1 MKKNNRRLI
10 SVASGFPTKNLRSSE
25 SLKLLNWG
33 YRNTSTFEVTKKNET
48 TFELD
53 TWLGKKNKLKAI
65 SKEDYFVTINKKDIS
80 NLKVNLNYKGPIV
93 APIQVGD
100 KVAELIVFNK
110 DNIIK
115 TLPLFAAEDV
125 KKVNFFKS
133 LVPQLII

>member
-1 MKKNNRRLI
+1 M
-10 SVASGFPTKNLRSSE
+10 E
-25 SLKLLNWG
+25 
-33 YRNTSTFEVTKKNET
+33 
-48 TFELD
+48 
-53 TWLGKKNKLKAI
+53 KNKLKAI

-125 KKVNFFKS
+125 KK
-133 LVPQLII
+133 